1 MDNKHQISWFHNEKI
16 KDTPMSSQNCVSNS
30 YLKSLERHRKAFD
43 TMEAYQEQALELLAQ
58 CKNTLINGGKVIWFG
73 NGGSAA
79 DSQHLAA
86 EFMVRYK
93 KERAPL
99 ASIALTTDTSILTAH
114 SNDYHFDSVFE
125 RQILGLCRTDDL
137 VIGLTTS
144 GTSNNINLALA
155 AANDIGAYTVA
166 LTGRDGGEVKNIAKL
181 PIIIENNETA
191 RIQEAHMFIGHW
203 LCEALDLICDEITE
217 SKA

>member
-1 MDNKHQISWFHNEKI
+1 MISK
-16 KDTPMSSQNCVSNS
+16 QVQQS
-30 YLKSLERHRKAFD
+30 YLDSLERHKKAFELMD
-43 TMEAYQEQALELLAQ
+43 AYHDDALKLLEQ
-58 CKNTLINGGKVIWFG
+58 CHKTLQAGGKVIWFG

-93 KERAPL
+93 NERGPL
-99 ASIALTTDTSILTAH
+99 ASMALTTDTSILTAH

-125 RQILGLCRTDDL
+125 RQIQGLCKPQDL

-144 GTSNNINLALA
+144 GTSANINLALA
-155 AANDIGAYTVA
+155 AANKIGAYTVA
-166 LTGRDGGEVKNIAKL
+166 LTGRDGGTVKDIAAL
-181 PIIIENNETA
+181 AIIIANDETA

-203 LCEALDLICDEITE
+203 LCEAIDTLVVDSI
-217 SKA
+217 

>member
-1 MDNKHQISWFHNEKI
+1 
-16 KDTPMSSQNCVSNS
+16 MSSQNCVSNS
-30 YLKSLERHRKAFD
+30 YLKSLERHRKAFN
-43 TMEAYQEQALELLAQ
+43 TMEAYQEQALQLLAQ
-58 CKNTLINGGKVIWFG
+58 CKKTLINGGKVIWFG

-125 RQILGLCRTDDL
+125 RQILGLCQSDDL

-155 AANDIGAYTVA
+155 AANEIGAFTVA
-166 LTGRDGGEVKNIAKL
+166 LTGRDGGKVKDIAKL
-181 PIIIENNETA
+181 PIIIKNDETA

-203 LCEALDLICDEITE
+203 LCEALDLIYDELTK
-217 SKA
+217 SNT